1 MCSGYNTGK
10 LSYTNSHSVHVN
22 SPNHVYS
29 SEQPSLMHKIT
40 DQITDSM
47 YLNVF
52 QACNVYNIVHIFA
65 FVLRA
70 TCDLLTFQNF
80 SKL

>member
-1 MCSGYNTGK
+1 
-10 LSYTNSHSVHVN
+10 
-22 SPNHVYS
+22 
-29 SEQPSLMHKIT
+29 MHKIT

-80 SKL
+80 KNRNVITVFVKAIKLAGMIPHPLGQNMGNTLV